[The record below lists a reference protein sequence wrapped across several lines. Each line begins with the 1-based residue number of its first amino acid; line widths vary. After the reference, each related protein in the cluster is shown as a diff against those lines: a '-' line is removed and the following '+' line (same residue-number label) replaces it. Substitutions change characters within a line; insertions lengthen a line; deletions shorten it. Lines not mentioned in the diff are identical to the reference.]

1 MLIIA
6 GISGFASDILYHPSQ
21 ITGTMKSAGDG
32 PRADV
37 VSRRHICRPRVTI

>member
-21 ITGTMKSAGDG
+21 ITGTM
-32 PRADV
+32 
-37 VSRRHICRPRVTI
+37 

>member
-21 ITGTMKSAGDG
+21 ITGTMKSAGMATV
-32 PRADV
+32 RARTPCV
-37 VSRRHICRPRVTI
+37 AGIFAVRG